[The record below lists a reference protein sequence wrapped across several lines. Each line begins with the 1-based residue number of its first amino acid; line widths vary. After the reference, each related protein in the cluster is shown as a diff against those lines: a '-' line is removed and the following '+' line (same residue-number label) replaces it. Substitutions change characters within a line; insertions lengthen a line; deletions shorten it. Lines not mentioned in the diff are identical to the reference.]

1 MAQALD
7 DATCS
12 VVHRR
17 RRLQETRIEVA
28 NPRLQPSQDERQMS
42 MLCDSDIIGLYRC
55 YTTSHCA

>member
-7 DATCS
+7 DATCP

-17 RRLQETRIEVA
+17 CRLQETRIEVA

-42 MLCDSDIIGLYRC
+42 MLCDSDVLED
-55 YTTSHCA
+55 